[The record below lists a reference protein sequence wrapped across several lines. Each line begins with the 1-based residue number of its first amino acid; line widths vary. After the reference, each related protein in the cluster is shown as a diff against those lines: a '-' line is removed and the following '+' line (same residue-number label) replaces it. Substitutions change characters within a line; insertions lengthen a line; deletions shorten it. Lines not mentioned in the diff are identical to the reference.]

1 MVNNEPFFV
10 GKDVAEIL
18 GYSNPRDA
26 LARHV
31 DEEDKDAVGIH
42 DAIGRQQD
50 TILINES
57 GKKIFLKNP
66 IFYPLK
72 NPISRE
78 QNFSGKGVAK
88 QPFKNHKYRRTSQ
101 HEVPSQE
108 SISITPNP
116 AR

>member
-66 IFYPLK
+66 IFCPLK
-72 NPISRE
+72 NPNSRR
-78 QNFSGKGVAK
+78 AK
-88 QPFKNHKYRRTSQ
+88 YFWHGCYNLALQKP
-101 HEVPSQE
+101 
-108 SISITPNP
+108 I
-116 AR
+116 

>member
-18 GYSNPRDA
+18 GYSNPRYA

-31 DEEDKDAVGIH
+31 DEEDKDVVGIH

-66 IFYPLK
+66 IFCPLK
-72 NPISRE
+72 NPNSRR
-78 QNFSGKGVAK
+78 AK
-88 QPFKNHKYRRTSQ
+88 YFWHGGYNLALQKP
-101 HEVPSQE
+101 
-108 SISITPNP
+108 I
-116 AR
+116 

>member
-31 DEEDKDAVGIH
+31 DEEDKDVVGIH

-66 IFYPLK
+66 IFCPLK
-72 NPISRE
+72 NPNSRR
-78 QNFSGKGVAK
+78 AK
-88 QPFKNHKYRRTSQ
+88 YFWHGGYNLALQKP
-101 HEVPSQE
+101 
-108 SISITPNP
+108 I
-116 AR
+116 

>member
-1 MVNNEPFFV
+1 MELQVFSNAEFGSVRSIMVNDEPYFV

-50 TILINES
+50 TILIKET
-57 GKKIFLKNP
+57 GF
-66 IFYPLK
+66 
-72 NPISRE
+72 
-78 QNFSGKGVAK
+78 
-88 QPFKNHKYRRTSQ
+88 
-101 HEVPSQE
+101 
-108 SISITPNP
+108 

>member
-1 MVNNEPFFV
+1 MELQVFSNAEFGSVRSVVINDEPWFV

-66 IFYPLK
+66 IFCPLK
-72 NPISRE
+72 NPNSRR
-78 QNFSGKGVAK
+78 AK
-88 QPFKNHKYRRTSQ
+88 YFWHGGYNLALQKP
-101 HEVPSQE
+101 
-108 SISITPNP
+108 I
-116 AR
+116 

>member
-1 MVNNEPFFV
+1 MSDIKIFENPEFGSIRTVEINKEPWFV

-31 DEEDKDAVGIH
+31 DEEDKDVVGIH

-66 IFYPLK
+66 IFCPLK

-88 QPFKNHKYRRTSQ
+88 QPFKNL
-101 HEVPSQE
+101 
-108 SISITPNP
+108 
-116 AR
+116 

>member
-31 DEEDKDAVGIH
+31 DEEDKDVVGIH

-66 IFYPLK
+66 IFCPLK
-72 NPISRE
+72 NPNSRR
-78 QNFSGKGVAK
+78 AK
-88 QPFKNHKYRRTSQ
+88 YFWHGGYNLALQKPI
-101 HEVPSQE
+101 E
-108 SISITPNP
+108 
-116 AR
+116 

>member
-31 DEEDKDAVGIH
+31 YEEDKDAVGIH

-66 IFYPLK
+66 IFCPLK
-72 NPISRE
+72 NPNSRR
-78 QNFSGKGVAK
+78 AK
-88 QPFKNHKYRRTSQ
+88 YFWHGGYNLALQKP
-101 HEVPSQE
+101 
-108 SISITPNP
+108 I
-116 AR
+116 